1 MSVWIT
7 SDNSPFF
14 PRLHEN
20 RRPVGMGV
28 RLSGLT
34 PLVFK
39 WSSGILVHSFTSASV
54 ALQAVLEKT

>member
-1 MSVWIT
+1 MSLFIKLT
-7 SDNSPFF
+7 DFGFYIPADLLNTEFSIGANS
-14 PRLHEN
+14 
-20 RRPVGMGV
+20 
-28 RLSGLT
+28 LT

>member
-1 MSVWIT
+1 LLNTEFLIGA
-7 SDNSPFF
+7 NS
-14 PRLHEN
+14 
-20 RRPVGMGV
+20 
-28 RLSGLT
+28 LT